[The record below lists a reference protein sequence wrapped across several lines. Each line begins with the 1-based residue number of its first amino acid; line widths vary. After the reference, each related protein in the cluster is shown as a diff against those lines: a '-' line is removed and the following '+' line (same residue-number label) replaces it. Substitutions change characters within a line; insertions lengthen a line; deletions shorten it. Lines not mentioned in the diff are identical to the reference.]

1 MAFVHCK
8 LEPVR
13 KTVQTVPRSRVSKCF
28 FTVFKMAILQDVL
41 LQCGECNNIF
51 KDSDG
56 FNQDISVSINRDDSA
71 LHVRHFGTEYNIK
84 NQKTKKTK
92 YNIFVCCLDD
102 NSTIIIQTLLF
113 FNDIVYFEYMF
124 VIVIKI
130 VQINWLVFFL

>member
-1 MAFVHCK
+1 
-8 LEPVR
+8 
-13 KTVQTVPRSRVSKCF
+13 
-28 FTVFKMAILQDVL
+28 MAILQDVL

-84 NQKTKKTK
+84 KKTQKKTK

-130 VQINWLVFFL
+130 VQIN